1 MTEKEYI
8 ARMVNKNCRRASCFV
23 CGEADKYENY
33 EDCPYIGLKQIT
45 REREVKAEDIL
56 DELVKSVNKGGA
68 ENGLCE
74 KDQ

>member
-45 REREVKAEDIL
+45 R
-56 DELVKSVNKGGA
+56 
-68 ENGLCE
+68 
-74 KDQ
+74 